1 MAGAGF
7 LADHR
12 LRSSLLDAAGSGR
25 GSRAA
30 RGPFAIVETVAV
42 TALSSLETTFI
53 FVIFIRLQREDLRNR
68 FIRLAGSSVLHRT
81 TLAMNDAAG
90 QLSRFFWFRPCERF
104 LRRHRRR
111 WPLFHRRSKPDP
123 LGRHRILAAVRFLLR
138 PVERQWF
145 SIRAGA
151 WRSKPWPSF
160 LSSKPSSGRWSSL
173 GSMATL
179 RDLADRRRDLGD
191 ILVVV
196 VGHCRSCVVDPAHG
210 LSCRARAARGAAG
223 FSRCHLWRPVR
234 AATFAIASEI
244 RKPVRSMR

>member
-68 FIRLAGSSVLHRT
+68 FIRLAGSSVLHCT

-104 LRRHRRR
+104 LRRHRCR

-138 PVERQWF
+138 PVERRWF
-145 SIRAGA
+145 SHGPGGGDRSGLGHGARNLGLVSFRRNRHRAGGRA
-151 WRSKPWPSF
+151 LALWPHYGIS
-160 LSSKPSSGRWSSL
+160 PI
-173 GSMATL
+173 A
-179 RDLADRRRDLGD
+179 
-191 ILVVV
+191 VVI
-196 VGHCRSCVVDPAHG
+196 S
-210 LSCRARAARGAAG
+210 
-223 FSRCHLWRPVR
+223 
-234 AATFAIASEI
+234 ATF
-244 RKPVRSMR
+244 

>member
-111 WPLFHRRSKPDP
+111 WPLFHRRPKPDP
-123 LGRHRILAAVRFLLR
+123 LGRHRSASGFRSGLGHGARNLGLVSFRR
-138 PVERQWF
+138 SRH
-145 SIRAGA
+145 RAGGRA
-151 WRSKPWPSF
+151 LALWPHYGIS
-160 LSSKPSSGRWSSL
+160 PI
-173 GSMATL
+173 A
-179 RDLADRRRDLGD
+179 
-191 ILVVV
+191 VVI
-196 VGHCRSCVVDPAHG
+196 S
-210 LSCRARAARGAAG
+210 
-223 FSRCHLWRPVR
+223 
-234 AATFAIASEI
+234 ATF
-244 RKPVRSMR
+244 